1 MQDGVIANFDAT
13 ERMLTM
19 FFNRIVGSRV
29 FFKPRAVVAVPSMAT
44 EVEKRA
50 VIETTEG
57 AGARYTFLIEEPVA
71 GAIGAGIDITEPK
84 GNIVVDIGA
93 GTCDMVVTSMGK
105 AVIHD
110 SLRIGGDKFD
120 AAIVRYFKRQHGIVI
135 GLNAAEQLKIQYAS
149 AYPRSD
155 ELKMDVRGRSLGGGL
170 PVALELGSNELT
182 YALSEPLHNIT
193 EALKDTFEQT
203 PPELAGDI
211 ATRGICLTGG
221 GAQLYGLDQYIAE
234 QTGVPCWVAEDPGLK
249 TGRSIVFQDLSEA
262 KNKIEQDAYLRANL
276 KYSFP
281 SKITIALE
289 KRVPAACVRWG
300 PQNEYIAI
308 IDSSGIVLNAEAET
322 TGGLIVAEGMS
333 VTTAQ
338 NGKALGELTD
348 IQVASLIRILSKLEE
363 LDLLKKSPRLTRID
377 MSELMS
383 ISMSMEGTNYQIE
396 VGDTSNLDTKLILL
410 QKHWSEVMDK
420 ALQYTEKG
428 SSTVTIYLY
437 SKGGISISPFEPGY
451 YTQME
456 NVTNYSLPSSN
467 AEETPSPQTPDPD
480 APATETPTPAPA
492 REW

>member
-1 MQDGVIANFDAT
+1 MGLFHSSDIGLDLGTSNILAYIRGKGIVLREPCIAAIERGTGKMVAIGQEAKDMVGRAPDNLMIIRPMQDGVIANFDAT

-234 QTGVPCWVAEDPGLK
+234 QTGVPCWVAEDP
-249 TGRSIVFQDLSEA
+249 V
-262 KNKIEQDAYLRANL
+262 
-276 KYSFP
+276 
-281 SKITIALE
+281 
-289 KRVPAACVRWG
+289 ACV
-300 PQNEYIAI
+300 AI
-308 IDSSGIVLNAEAET
+308 GCGKVLEDPRKYD
-322 TGGLIVAEGMS
+322 GVMYDYRRG
-333 VTTAQ
+333 
-338 NGKALGELTD
+338 D
-348 IQVASLIRILSKLEE
+348 YYEE
-363 LDLLKKSPRLTRID
+363 
-377 MSELMS
+377 
-383 ISMSMEGTNYQIE
+383 
-396 VGDTSNLDTKLILL
+396 
-410 QKHWSEVMDK
+410 
-420 ALQYTEKG
+420 
-428 SSTVTIYLY
+428 
-437 SKGGISISPFEPGY
+437 
-451 YTQME
+451 
-456 NVTNYSLPSSN
+456 
-467 AEETPSPQTPDPD
+467 
-480 APATETPTPAPA
+480 
-492 REW
+492 